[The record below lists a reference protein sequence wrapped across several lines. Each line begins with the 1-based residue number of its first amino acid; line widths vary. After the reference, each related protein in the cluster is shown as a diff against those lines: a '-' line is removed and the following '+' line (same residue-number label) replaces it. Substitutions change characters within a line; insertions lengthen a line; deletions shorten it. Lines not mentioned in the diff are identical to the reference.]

1 MPYTLES
8 CDFIPATIE
17 RDIGH
22 NILFRPIRSWT
33 ALNYA
38 GEGLYIVNG
47 DRSGCLRDDN
57 TCSKPLT
64 VTHRMYWNVKTL
76 KMLSTFLSYPNA
88 MGVRDTYFWEIYPVE
103 GDIERFDSESEME
116 DRIIQLI
123 GA

>member
-1 MPYTLES
+1 
-8 CDFIPATIE
+8 
-17 RDIGH
+17 
-22 NILFRPIRSWT
+22 
-33 ALNYA
+33 
-38 GEGLYIVNG
+38 
-47 DRSGCLRDDN
+47 
-57 TCSKPLT
+57 
-64 VTHRMYWNVKTL
+64 MYWNVKTL